1 MEPTLIDVFEQ
12 EAKDLELHV
21 DLCHRRYLQLI
32 GKIEHVDS
40 KLEDVMSTL
49 KEIKEKLDE
58 NESKIIDNQIANYQ
72 KFLGWAAMII
82 VGAGSWLGHFL
93 LK

>member
-1 MEPTLIDVFEQ
+1 MEPTLIDVFDQ
-12 EAKDLELHV
+12 ESKDLELHV

-32 GKIEHVDS
+32 AKIDTVET
-40 KLEDVMSTL
+40 KLEDMNDTL
-49 KEIKEKLDE
+49 KDIKNKLDE
-58 NESKIIDNQIANYQ
+58 NESKITDNQIANYQ
-72 KFLGWAAMII
+72 KYLGWAAMII